1 MQYTANF
8 QMKNNI
14 FPQNI
19 DHRYTLEPP
28 PMIEAVLMSTHN
40 LCFRARIRKKC
51 KSKFYYI
58 KVGCKGNKSHGHV
71 ILMIIVWVYGL

>member
-1 MQYTANF
+1 MQYAANF

-19 DHRYTLEPP
+19 DRRYTL
-28 PMIEAVLMSTHN
+28 
-40 LCFRARIRKKC
+40 
-51 KSKFYYI
+51 
-58 KVGCKGNKSHGHV
+58 SHGHV

>member
-19 DHRYTLEPP
+19 DRRYTLEPP
-28 PMIEAVLMSTHN
+28 EAVLMSTHN
-40 LCFRARIRKKC
+40 LCFRARIRKR

-58 KVGCKGNKSHGHV
+58 KVGCKSNKSHGHV
-71 ILMIIVWVYGL
+71 ILMIIVWVYRL